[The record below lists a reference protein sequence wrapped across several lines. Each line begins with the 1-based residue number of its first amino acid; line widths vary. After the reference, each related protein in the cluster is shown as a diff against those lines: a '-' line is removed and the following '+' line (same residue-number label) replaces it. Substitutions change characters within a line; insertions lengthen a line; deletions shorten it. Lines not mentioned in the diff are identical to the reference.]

1 MKRIS
6 SNHTLRLLCILCG
19 FAFATSSAR
28 AVDHRIELDAPWPAA
43 ADVAP
48 GDRILLAA
56 GLHSSVMIQSYR
68 GTSEAPVVIT
78 SAHPK
83 IPAGIGKGTERDW
96 ALELRDCDHVTVKS
110 LLVIA
115 PDQGGVRVVG
125 PESGRRGSVSLV
137 DLQVLPPAADRF
149 PEFGISAARLDRLDL
164 AGLRVYRWI
173 DTGFRIEDTG
183 AVRGSVLVGEG
194 TGKLDSGLVGL
205 ASLGVDRTRLT
216 GCSFIGMTKLG
227 VSMSGLAGSRSSLEM
242 DRCVF
247 LKIPTPIEI
256 AAGTKTA
263 LSVDLQ
269 RSTIVNPVEG
279 VVVVTKPKSA
289 PVAGK
294 EATADDRDPVTVTMS
309 SCLVTWTVGRLK
321 TLVDP
326 GTSSAEFEFGPNLW
340 WSAESSMLVDA
351 IGGFPGR
358 ETGTQFI
365 DVDPDLETKSLI
377 PRNPAAAAFGHG
389 VAEDN
394 PGGPE

>member
-1 MKRIS
+1 MKRS
-6 SNHTLRLLCILCG
+6 SSSHRLHLLCILCG
-19 FAFATSSAR
+19 FALATSPAR
-28 AVDHRIELDAPWPAA
+28 AVDHRVELDAPWPKAS
-43 ADVAP
+43 DVAP

-56 GLHSSVMIQSYR
+56 GLHSSVTIQSYR

-83 IPAGIGKGTERDW
+83 IPAGIGKGTEREW
-96 ALELRDCDHVTVKS
+96 ALELRDCDYVTVKS

-115 PDQGGVRVVG
+115 PGRGGVRIVG
-125 PESGRRGSVSLV
+125 PESERSGSVSLV

-149 PEFGISAARLDRLDL
+149 PEFGISAARLDRLDM

-183 AVRGSVLVGEG
+183 TVRGSVLVGEG
-194 TGKLDSGLVGL
+194 TGRPDSGLIGL
-205 ASLGVDRTRLT
+205 ASIGVDRIRLT

-227 VSMSGLAGSRSSLEM
+227 VSVSGLAGSRSSLEM

-256 AAGTKTA
+256 DAAPNTS
-263 LSVDLQ
+263 LSIDLR
-269 RSTIVNPVEG
+269 RSTIVKPVEG
-279 VVVVTKPKSA
+279 VVVVTEKESA
-289 PVAGK
+289 PVPGK
-294 EATADDRDPVTVTMS
+294 EATPDDRDSITVKMS

-321 TLVDP
+321 NLVVP
-326 GTSSAEFEFGPNLW
+326 GTSSADFEFGPNLW
-340 WSAESSMLVDA
+340 WSAESSVLVDA
-351 IGGFPGR
+351 FGGFPGQK
-358 ETGTQFI
+358 TGTQVI

-389 VAEDN
+389 IAEDN